1 MASWLDSLRS
11 GAWLTRERMK
21 LVALALL
28 TAAGGG
34 LIYLAAS
41 AHGITDFKG
50 RPLGTDF
57 SAFYVAGTLVL
68 EGHALTAFD
77 QALLYAREQALFGPA
92 VAYYPWVY
100 PPFFLLPMT
109 ALALLPYLPAL
120 IVGQVVS
127 FAGYLVA
134 MRALIRAAA
143 PSAPDR
149 LWLLLAAAYPPV
161 LINFGHGQNGLLNA
175 ALLAGALAALP
186 RRPVSAGGV
195 FGLLVYKPQF
205 GLLIPLALVAGGY
218 WRTILA
224 AAVTVGLLTLVTT
237 AVFGIDI
244 WQAFMAAS
252 HLGRTMLI
260 ESGDAGW
267 NKIQSVFSVVRMW
280 GGSTE
285 LAYAMQTAVTLAVA
299 AALAWLWRGRAA
311 FPLKAAAL
319 PIASMLA
326 APYSLDYDLMLLAP
340 AIALL
345 AAAGLERGFA
355 PWEKSLLALLWIV
368 PLVARVVAGATLI
381 PLAVPAMLA
390 AFAFL
395 LHRAMR
401 EAGRPRASGVLQSA
415 P

>member
-1 MASWLDSLRS
+1 
-11 GAWLTRERMK
+11 
-21 LVALALL
+21 
-28 TAAGGG
+28 
-34 LIYLAAS
+34 
-41 AHGITDFKG
+41 
-50 RPLGTDF
+50 
-57 SAFYVAGTLVL
+57 
-68 EGHALTAFD
+68 
-77 QALLYAREQALFGPA
+77 
-92 VAYYPWVY
+92 
-100 PPFFLLPMT
+100 
-109 ALALLPYLPAL
+109 
-120 IVGQVVS
+120 
-127 FAGYLVA
+127 
-134 MRALIRAAA
+134 
-143 PSAPDR
+143 
-149 LWLLLAAAYPPV
+149 
-161 LINFGHGQNGLLNA
+161 
-175 ALLAGALAALP
+175 
-186 RRPVSAGGV
+186 
-195 FGLLVYKPQF
+195 
-205 GLLIPLALVAGGY
+205 
-218 WRTILA
+218 
-224 AAVTVGLLTLVTT
+224 
-237 AVFGIDI
+237 
-244 WQAFMAAS
+244 MAAS

-345 AAAGLERGFA
+345 AAAGHERGFA

-381 PLAVPAMLA
+381 PLAVPAMLF